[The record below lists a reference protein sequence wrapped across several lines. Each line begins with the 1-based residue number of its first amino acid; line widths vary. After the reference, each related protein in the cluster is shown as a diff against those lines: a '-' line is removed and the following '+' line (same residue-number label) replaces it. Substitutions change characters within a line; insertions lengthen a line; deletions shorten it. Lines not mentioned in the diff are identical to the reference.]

1 MNCLENLNREKLKDK
16 KRIVIKVGTSSL
28 TYANGKVN
36 FRFLEDLVRELSDL
50 RNRGIQIILVSS
62 GAIGVGAPVLG
73 FKEKP
78 SYLPYKQAAAAVGQ
92 GILMNYYERYFR
104 DYGQVTAQMLLTK
117 GDAINSK
124 HYLYTKGTLQSLL
137 ELGAIPIINENDAVT
152 AEEIKIGDNDTLSAI
167 VASIAD
173 ADLLVILSDIDGL
186 YSGIPG
192 TDPNAKLISFVPEFS
207 REILHLAGGAGTARG
222 TGGMYTKLLAA
233 EICVRSGIDMVIAKS
248 SLPHVITRIL
258 DGGAVGTLF
267 LGENVHPQ
275 LKKRDIIIGTAVRGK
290 IFVDRGCMEAILN
303 KGSSLLPVGVIRVSG
318 QFNDGDIVSVYYD
331 NTEIARGLT
340 HYGSADIDCIKGHHT
355 EELNEVLGYEAPYD
369 TIIHRDNLLIMR

>member
-1 MNCLENLNREKLKDK
+1 MNYPEQPYRSNLKNK

-28 TYANGKVN
+28 TYENGKVN
-36 FRFLEDLVRELSDL
+36 FRFLEHLVRELADL

-73 FKEKP
+73 FREKP

-186 YSGIPG
+186 YDSAPHLNPDAKFIP
-192 TDPNAKLISFVPEFS
+192 FVPEFS
-207 REILHLAGGAGTARG
+207 RGILHLAGGAGTARG

-233 EICVRSGIDMVIAKS
+233 EICVHSGIDMVIAKS
-248 SLPHVITRIL
+248 SLPHVVTRIL
-258 DGGAVGTLF
+258 DGEAVGTLF
-267 LGENVHPQ
+267 RGENVHPQ

-290 IFVDRGCMEAILN
+290 IFVDQGCMEAILH
-303 KGSSLLPVGVIRVSG
+303 KGSSLLPVGVVGVSG
-318 QFNDGDIVSVYYD
+318 QFNDGDIVSVFYND
-331 NTEIARGLT
+331 TEIARGLT
-340 HYGSADIDCIKGHHT
+340 HYSHADIESIKGRHT
-355 EELNEVLGYEAPYD
+355 EELGKILGYEAPYD